1 MDQSTVEIFNTATI
15 QETPDLQSEE
25 FHEENLVKI
34 NKKGSYGKKK
44 GRCSRGSDIVK
55 KINTKK
61 KTFTLKIL

>member
-44 GRCSRGSDIVK
+44 EDVPEEVTLLK
-55 KINTKK
+55 K
-61 KTFTLKIL
+61 